1 MLAVFQADLLK
12 VKRKWFWFLV
22 FLGPFGVL
30 SLQMVNYGLRY
41 DYLIEGSKHVWLD
54 LLLNINM
61 FVPPAL
67 LLGMTILASQI
78 ASIEHHQSA
87 WKQLLSLPVKRRIVF
102 SSKFF
107 VITLMLLISCSFLFL
122 GTISLGVGL
131 GFVEYE
137 PIPFWEIVKN
147 SYFPLFAGMPI
158 VALQLWLSVTF
169 DNQATSLT
177 IGICGAVFSMFTYYA
192 PDWVLW
198 KWPLLY
204 GDQEPFW
211 YASIGLLVGVFI
223 LLAGMFDF
231 EKRDVK

>member
-107 VITLMLLISCSFLFL
+107 VITLMLLISCSFL
-122 GTISLGVGL
+122 
-131 GFVEYE
+131 
-137 PIPFWEIVKN
+137 
-147 SYFPLFAGMPI
+147 
-158 VALQLWLSVTF
+158 
-169 DNQATSLT
+169 
-177 IGICGAVFSMFTYYA
+177 
-192 PDWVLW
+192 
-198 KWPLLY
+198 
-204 GDQEPFW
+204 
-211 YASIGLLVGVFI
+211 
-223 LLAGMFDF
+223 
-231 EKRDVK
+231 